1 MLIINI
7 FSDLS
12 KLVSAE
18 LYFMTYLTNG
28 FFILAQVPQTRT
40 LTVDAQNGNL
50 ISRTLLDSRQTSF
63 YFKLNLY
70 IFLFFIRN
78 CVFPTVV
85 VSMLPH
91 AEFGQNE
98 HREDASRF
106 IFSRVM

>member
-7 FSDLS
+7 FSDFP

-40 LTVDAQNGNL
+40 LTFDAQNGTL
-50 ISRTLLDSRQTSF
+50 LSRTFLDSRQTSF
-63 YFKLNLY
+63 HLF
-70 IFLFFIRN
+70 IFHFCKAD
-78 CVFPTVV
+78 CVIPVVV

-91 AEFGQNE
+91 AEFRQND
-98 HREDASRF
+98 HREDAACF
-106 IFSRVM
+106 IFNQVM

>member
-7 FSDLS
+7 FSDLI

-40 LTVDAQNGNL
+40 LTVDAQNGTL
-50 ISRTLLDSRQTSF
+50 LSRTLLDSRQTS
-63 YFKLNLY
+63 LLL
-70 IFLFFIRN
+70 IFFTSTKRT
-78 CVFPTVV
+78 VVV

-91 AEFGQNE
+91 SGLGPND
-98 HREDASRF
+98 HREDAPRF
-106 IFSRVM
+106 IFSQVM